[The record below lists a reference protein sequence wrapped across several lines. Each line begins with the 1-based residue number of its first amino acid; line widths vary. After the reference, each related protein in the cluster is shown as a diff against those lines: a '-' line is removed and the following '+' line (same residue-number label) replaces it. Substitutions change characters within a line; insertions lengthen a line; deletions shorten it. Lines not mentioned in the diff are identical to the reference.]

1 MIYLITAKHTVKH
14 SRVNGRCDVRKR
26 VTRLAAGLA
35 LFLVTVALVTIVLFE
50 PTTGKAASMPAAC
63 ARLAFSTEE
72 DFVTQG
78 PEPSDGN
85 PIISDG
91 DLLGD
96 GCVVCARNLDL
107 VGRFDVNVDLGLDAA
122 DVIDT
127 EEYLVAFSTELNSP
141 NTGQFTAGD
150 LLVTDGTIIP
160 NVALT
165 YLFDVGYDIGLDA
178 VHLAGKKDS
187 IIAFLEEIQQY
198 SRDYWVE
205 SPDALSEIL
214 TENEI
219 DIWFST
225 EETAPT
231 VESPAFL
238 DGDLL
243 SARDGII
250 VARNSDLLPSGVP
263 AGIPSRGVD
272 FGLDAAT
279 SSRSEN
285 KGSVRFS
292 TELLYEGQTGFTDGD
307 VLRYGNGVVQTNDG
321 LIGCFEPKADFL
333 GLDALHMTI
342 EDLPR
347 GLYLPIVLRGLENV
361 R

>member
-1 MIYLITAKHTVKH
+1 MIYLITVKH
-14 SRVNGRCDVRKR
+14 SRVNGKCDIRKR
-26 VTRLAAGLA
+26 VTRPAAGLA
-35 LFLVTVALVTIVLFE
+35 LFLVTVALVTVVLFK
-50 PTTGKAASMPAAC
+50 PTTGKAASMPEAC

-78 PEPSDGN
+78 PVPLDGN

-107 VGRFDVNVDLGLDAA
+107 IGRFDVNVDLGLDAA

-127 EEYLVAFSTELNSP
+127 EQYLVALSTELNSP
-141 NTGQFTAGD
+141 NAGQFTAGD
-150 LLVTDGTIIP
+150 LLVTDGNIIP
-160 NVALT
+160 NIALT
-165 YLFDVGYDIGLDA
+165 HLFDVGYDIGLDA
-178 VHLAGKKDS
+178 VHLVGEKDG
-187 IIAFLEEIQQY
+187 IIAFLEEIRQH

-205 SPDALSEIL
+205 NPGALSEIL
-214 TENEI
+214 TKNEI

-243 SARDGII
+243 SARDGTI

-263 AGIPSRGVD
+263 AGIPNRGVD

-279 SSRSEN
+279 GGRLEN
-285 KGSVRFS
+285 KGGVHFS
-292 TELLYEGQTGFTDGD
+292 TELLYEGQANFTDGD
-307 VLRYGNGVVQTNDG
+307 VLKYGNGVIHTNND
-321 LIGCFEPKADFL
+321 LVGCFEPKADFL

-347 GLYLPIVLRGLENV
+347 GLYLPVLFRWPENV